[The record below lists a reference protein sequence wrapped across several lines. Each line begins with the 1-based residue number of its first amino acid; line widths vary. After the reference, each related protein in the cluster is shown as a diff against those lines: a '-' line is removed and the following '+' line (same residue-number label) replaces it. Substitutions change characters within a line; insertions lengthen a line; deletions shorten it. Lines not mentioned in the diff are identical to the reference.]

1 MAAINWRIPNE
12 GEFDFVF
19 QKSEGTP
26 EALTFQIAEV
36 NKVLG
41 LISCLVDHGYRVVF
55 DKDTASGRDTSYM
68 THNESNRVSRF
79 RRDRHVWILDAIVDG
94 DKIVE
99 MPFRRRRGS
108 T

>member
-1 MAAINWRIPNE
+1 M
-12 GEFDFVF
+12 
-19 QKSEGTP
+19 T
-26 EALTFQIAEV
+26 LQIAEL
-36 NKVLG
+36 NNALG
-41 LISCLVDHGYRVVF
+41 SMSYLVDHGCRVVF

-99 MPFRRRRGS
+99 MPFRRRR
-108 T
+108 